1 MSNDT
6 VQEIERNIKQAKS
19 LVEYGDALERLKSNK
34 DFKKIILEGFFEKE
48 AIRLVHLKADRN
60 MQNVDVQKSIIT
72 QMDAVGTL
80 HQYFNTILVQANQAS
95 KSIAAD
101 EEARDELLAEE
112 LE

>member
-19 LVEYGDALERLKSNK
+19 LVESGDALERLKGNK
-34 DFKKIILEGFFEKE
+34 DFKKIILDGFFEKE
-48 AIRLVHLKADRN
+48 AIRLVHLKADLN
-60 MQNVDVQKSIIT
+60 MQSGETQRSIVG
-72 QMDAVGTL
+72 QMDAIGTL
-80 HQYFNTILVQANQAS
+80 HQYFNTILMQANQAS